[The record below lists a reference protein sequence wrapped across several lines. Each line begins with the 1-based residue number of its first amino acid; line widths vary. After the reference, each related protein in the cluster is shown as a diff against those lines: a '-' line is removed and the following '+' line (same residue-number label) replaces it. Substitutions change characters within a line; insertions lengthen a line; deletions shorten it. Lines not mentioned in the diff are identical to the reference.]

1 MTAAASSP
9 ILLLKGGDEV
19 LLGAAVTDLVGE
31 LVGDGERFLL
41 VEELSIEDHVTAD
54 DGGFDIGR
62 LVDAAQTPPF
72 LTDRRIVLGRHT
84 AVFSTKE
91 LVAPLVS
98 YLADPLPT
106 TTLVLVWEK
115 DPRPQRGGKISA
127 VPKSLV
133 DAISAAGGQVLDT
146 SAGTGKSQ
154 SEWFAQ
160 QVKAASVRFDAEA
173 ERHLADHL
181 GGDMGRLPGIL
192 NTLEGVYGAGTKL
205 SVDDIEPFL
214 GHAGDVPPWDL
225 TDAIDNGDVSR
236 SLEVLDRMLVG
247 GARHPLQVLAVLTT
261 HYLRMLQVDSPD
273 IRGEKMAAERIGI
286 VGKQSTFPAKKALAQ
301 TQRLG
306 SERVG
311 EFVSLLAR
319 ADLDLHGA
327 RNWPPELVVEV
338 LVARLAGR
346 SRGARSGRR

>member
-1 MTAAASSP
+1 MKAAVSSP
-9 ILLLKGGDEV
+9 VLLLKGGDEV
-19 LLGAAVTDLVGE
+19 LLGAAVSDLIGE
-31 LVGDGERFLL
+31 LVGEGERFLL
-41 VEELSIEDHVTAD
+41 VEELTIDEHVTAD
-54 DGGFDIGR
+54 DDGFDIGR

-72 LTDRRIVLGRHT
+72 LTDRRIVLGRHC

-98 YLADPLPT
+98 YLADPLET
-106 TTLVLVWEK
+106 TTVVLVWEK
-115 DPRPQRGGKISA
+115 DPRPQRGGKIAA

-133 DAISAAGGQVLDT
+133 DAIAAAGGSVLDT
-146 SAGTGKSQ
+146 AAGSGKAQSDWFSQ
-154 SEWFAQ
+154 Q
-160 QVKAASVRFDAEA
+160 LKAASVRFDPGA

-192 NTLEGVYGAGTKL
+192 TTLEGVYAAGAKL
-205 SVDDIEPFL
+205 SVIDIEPFL

-225 TDAIDNGDVSR
+225 TDAIDNGDVSGA
-236 SLEVLDRMLVG
+236 LGVLDRMLVG
-247 GARHPLQVLAVLTT
+247 GSRHPLQVLAVLTT
-261 HYLRMLQVDSPD
+261 HYLRMLQVDSPE
-273 IRGEKMAAERIGI
+273 IRGEKLAAERLGI
-286 VGKQSTFPAKKALAQ
+286 VGKQSTFPAKKALSVA
-301 TQRLG
+301 QRLG

-311 EFVSLLAR
+311 EFVTLLAR

-346 SRGARSGRR
+346 SRAARR